1 MLSKNLEKKFN
12 EIILEKINGSPDRLR
27 EYIKNC
33 SKANLIKLIDFID
46 NNYCYSKVD
55 LMNTIKYSLNI
66 LE

>member
-1 MLSKNLEKKFN
+1 MLTKNLENKFN
-12 EIILEKINGSPDRLR
+12 EIIQEKINGNNTRLK
-27 EYIKNC
+27 EYIKKC
-33 SKANLIKLIDFID
+33 SKANLIKLINFID